1 MFQKINMTDCKTTN
15 LLLVKGF
22 KLVVQTSIDLVG
34 ENHYCQMVR
43 SLLYYCVIRFDIQ
56 FENNIV
62 SRFMSF
68 SHQAHLDVVNRIMC
82 YINDTLDYGTLCERG
97 TLPQLIGYINVD
109 WAFASNIIR

>member
-1 MFQKINMTDCKTTN
+1 MTNCKPIN

-22 KLVVQTSIDLVG
+22 KLVVQTSIDLVD

-56 FENNIV
+56 FEIKIV